1 MAAGQERSARTPV
14 ACRSQAPRAGVRG
27 RPSSPFPKTAIAREI
42 SHSLYAGMQMAP
54 ESNISRK
61 RGGLGRRHAQRYL
74 AVHSLGCSRRPLRP
88 VGPAGTSSLSP
99 VANDVQASPGGDLHS
114 PSQAEHMSGHGLAE
128 RNVRTRRPAAV
139 YASTA
144 PLQSGVTAARAAGAP
159 SRSAAAAHALP
170 PETRALDVTYAVEVY
185 SV

>member
-1 MAAGQERSARTPV
+1 ML
-14 ACRSQAPRAGVRG
+14 ACRWPRKDRRVVRVGVWHG
-27 RPSSPFPKTAIAREI
+27 E
-42 SHSLYAGMQMAP
+42 HG
-54 ESNISRK
+54 
-61 RGGLGRRHAQRYL
+61 QRDL
-74 AVHSLGCSRRPLRP
+74 AVHSLGCSRRPLGP

-114 PSQAEHMSGHGLAE
+114 PSPAEQGMSGHGLAE
-128 RNVRTRRPAAV
+128 RNVGTRRPAAV
-139 YASTA
+139 SASTA
-144 PLQSGVTAARAAGAP
+144 PLQSGVAAARAAGAS

>member
-1 MAAGQERSARTPV
+1 MLFITKR
-14 ACRSQAPRAGVRG
+14 PR
-27 RPSSPFPKTAIAREI
+27 FFAREI
-42 SHSLYAGMQMAP
+42 SPSLYAGMHLGPGKHHQQ
-54 ESNISRK
+54 E
-61 RGGLGRRHAQRYL
+61 RGGLGRQHAQRYL

-88 VGPAGTSSLSP
+88 VGPAGTSSLSS

-139 YASTA
+139 SASTA

>member
-1 MAAGQERSARTPV
+1 MMIIMMMMMLLLMMLMMMMMIMMMMMMLMFITKR
-14 ACRSQAPRAGVRG
+14 PR
-27 RPSSPFPKTAIAREI
+27 FFAREI
-42 SHSLYAGMQMAP
+42 SPSLYAGMHLGPGKHHQQ
-54 ESNISRK
+54 E
-61 RGGLGRRHAQRYL
+61 RGGLGRQHAQRYL

-88 VGPAGTSSLSP
+88 VGPAGTSSLSS

-139 YASTA
+139 SASTA
-144 PLQSGVTAARAAGAP
+144 PLQSGVSAARAAGAP

-170 PETRALDVTYAVEVY
+170 PETRTLDVT
-185 SV
+185 